1 MKPLF
6 IMSLVSALVSLLA
19 LFGFSVMTF
28 VPGPGVEKERAVM
41 MTIACVLAVAWL
53 GLAFWA
59 RPRRNAAQQP
69 LAPQW
74 LRRLLVGV
82 GVVYTLFVLLLVV
95 G

>member
-19 LFGFSVMTF
+19 LLGFSAMSF

-41 MTIACVLAVAWL
+41 MTVAGLFAVAWL
-53 GLAFWA
+53 GLALWA
-59 RPRRNAAQQP
+59 RPRRNAALQP
-69 LAPQW
+69 LPPQW

-82 GVVYTLFVLLLVV
+82 GVVYTLMLLLLVV